1 MNIKKIFEHQP
12 LRLLNIYVTAGF
24 PKLNSLEKILPALE
38 KGGVDIVEIGM
49 PYSDPLSDGPTI
61 QESSTQ
67 AIKNGIT
74 TDLIFEQIKHI
85 DSNIPLLLM
94 GYFNTVYQYGVEKF
108 CEKCKDMGISG
119 LIIPD
124 LPIDIYLNKYKKAF
138 ESNNI
143 SNIFLVTPETSK
155 ERIKL
160 IDKLSSSF
168 IYAVSSSS
176 TTGKNKKIQESKNY
190 LARLHSMNLKSPI
203 MVGFNICSKDDF
215 EFVSKYSAGAIIG
228 SAFIQKIKGSRHLE
242 KDTMDF
248 IENIKY

>member
-38 KGGVDIVEIGM
+38 KGGADIVEIGM

-108 CEKCKDMGISG
+108 CEKCKDIGISG

-124 LPIDIYLNKYKKAF
+124 LPIDIYLNNYKKAF

-176 TTGKNKKIQESKNY
+176 TTGKK
-190 LARLHSMNLKSPI
+190 
-203 MVGFNICSKDDF
+203 
-215 EFVSKYSAGAIIG
+215 
-228 SAFIQKIKGSRHLE
+228 
-242 KDTMDF
+242 
-248 IENIKY
+248 